1 MGAAWNTANVSKG
14 STVAIFGLGAIGLA
28 VSKLVTEKYSGNK
41 IFFYKYVFS
50 SFFITYISFGNKI
63 NISL

>member
-41 IFFYKYVFS
+41 IFFLQICVF
-50 SFFITYISFGNKI
+50 
-63 NISL
+63 